1 MPELALGL
9 FDLPGFGHLLEPP
22 QRPRKAR
29 PNPSWRAGGNGG
41 KEADGQPP
49 VSRLAALLLI
59 ALRQREVMVK
69 VTGINT
75 EAGALRA
82 HLNYLQRRAEGA
94 IEDEQGML
102 FDPSPDSVDRI
113 LKGWGVAVG
122 EGHANTR
129 REALATTDAQVTR
142 PRKAIA
148 LHLVLSMPQ
157 GTAADGVLQAARG
170 FAAEELVNH
179 QHVLVLHTDKNHPH
193 VHLVVNNIGN
203 DLRRLPRSREDLQR
217 WREVFARE
225 LRAQGIE
232 AAATP
237 RKSRGMVQKAEP
249 GALWHAKH
257 RLAEA
262 RRAGRAP
269 DAPVRNFRNQIEQA
283 ANELRGAAPTTMSP
297 AESRARQNRRD
308 LETALSDAVTTLDR
322 QGDVGVK
329 VARAVTALVQQLPP
343 AETVRD
349 QLKREIANR
358 QRGAESPPVP
368 DNIPPP
374 PERGRGRSR

>member
-1 MPELALGL
+1 MTGVQTCAL
-9 FDLPGFGHLLEPP
+9 P
-22 QRPRKAR
+22 
-29 PNPSWRAGGNGG
+29 
-41 KEADGQPP
+41 
-49 VSRLAALLLI
+49 I
-59 ALRQREVMVK
+59 C
-69 VTGINT
+69 
-75 EAGALRA
+75 
-82 HLNYLQRRAEGA
+82 
-94 IEDEQGML
+94 
-102 FDPSPDSVDRI
+102 
-113 LKGWGVAVG
+113 
-122 EGHANTR
+122 
-129 REALATTDAQVTR
+129 
-142 PRKAIA
+142 
-148 LHLVLSMPQ
+148 
-157 GTAADGVLQAARG
+157 

-193 VHLVVNNIGN
+193 VHIVVNNIGN

-237 RKSRGMVQKAEP
+237 RKSRGVVQKAEP

-257 RLAEA
+257 RLANE

-283 ANELRGAAPTTMSP
+283 ANELRGAAPTTMSS

-358 QRGAESPPVP
+358 QRGAASPPVP
-368 DNIPPP
+368 DDIPPP